1 VRHSAAEP
9 VQDAGSQAKVISV
22 QSVCSGTG
30 RSAIAANL
38 AFELAAGG
46 TRVLL
51 IDLDENWPSIH
62 RQFAL
67 PSQQAAVLA
76 AIRLMEQGKLD
87 ANAFEDLSVRLI
99 AKGISVDFLSGY
111 GLNLNRDA
119 INYLSVAALIRLFSE
134 RFGAIVIDAPPGV
147 QSTMLTAI
155 ASVATTVLQ
164 VTQADAVSLGRF
176 LDSQPGLGVAASA
189 SVPNLLVVNRLR
201 ASVLGARPEWQVQQV
216 LRDRTNYSNAT
227 VIPEDAAFDEAL
239 QRGLPLRQLG
249 GKSKAVSALAELA
262 ARLR

>member
-1 VRHSAAEP
+1 MRHSAASP
-9 VQDAGSQAKVISV
+9 ALTQHTPAKIISV
-22 QSVCSGTG
+22 QSVCAGAG

-62 RQFAL
+62 RQFGL
-67 PSQQAAVLA
+67 PNQQAAVLA
-76 AIRLMEQGKLD
+76 ALRLYEQEKLD
-87 ANAFEDLSVRLI
+87 ANAFEELSVRLI
-99 AKGISVDFLSGY
+99 ARGVSIDFLSGY

-119 INYLSVAALIRLFSE
+119 INYSGLSQLIRTFSE
-134 RFGAIVIDAPPGV
+134 RFGAIVIDAPAGI
-147 QSTMLTAI
+147 QSKMLSSI
-155 ASVATTVLQ
+155 AAVATSVLQ

-176 LDSQPGLGVAASA
+176 LDSQPGLGVSPSA
-189 SVPNLLVVNRLR
+189 SIPNQLVVNRLR

-216 LRDRTNYSNAT
+216 LRERTNYTNAT
-227 VIPEDAAFDEAL
+227 VIPEDSAFDEAL

-249 GKSKAVSALAELA
+249 GKSKAATALTELA